1 MKSLFQITGFIGLLS
16 LSCAFA
22 PAPVHATSLKQ
33 HSIIKDSTITLGD
46 IFYDLPRDVDR
57 VLGTAPRPGQEM
69 VLDARTLLRIA
80 LALDLSW
87 RPSGQSDH
95 IVLRREA
102 SIVSYEQI
110 ADAIHTALYDKGV
123 NGKYELEIPERYQQ
137 IILPADMPSQVEITR
152 FTIDADRKKFQATMA
167 APSAKN
173 PVQHIMISGKISPVI
188 QVPVLVENLQNGY
201 IITKNDIE
209 YISIKEREYSKDMIV
224 DADALVGMTA
234 RRIVLADRPVRK
246 SDLIAPQVVERGSIV
261 NMSLANS
268 IMQITTQAKALQ
280 NGATGDIIRVVN
292 TASNQTLQARVTGPN
307 EVVVLN

>member
-1 MKSLFQITGFIGLLS
+1 
-16 LSCAFA
+16 
-22 PAPVHATSLKQ
+22 
-33 HSIIKDSTITLGD
+33 
-46 IFYDLPRDVDR
+46 
-57 VLGTAPRPGQEM
+57 
-69 VLDARTLLRIA
+69 
-80 LALDLSW
+80 
-87 RPSGQSDH
+87 
-95 IVLRREA
+95 
-102 SIVSYEQI
+102 
-110 ADAIHTALYDKGV
+110 
-123 NGKYELEIPERYQQ
+123 
-137 IILPADMPSQVEITR
+137 
-152 FTIDADRKKFQATMA
+152 
-167 APSAKN
+167 
-173 PVQHIMISGKISPVI
+173 MISGKISPVI